1 MSIFISGFSLSFLD
15 PSHPIRCFL
24 LNLFDLILTIL
35 HHFLIFWFFYKI
47 TLYTI
52 CSQLYPF
59 DIPWRVTIYS
69 VYNFVCLSQLTN
81 LAEILKTAL
90 FFVSRRYKWLDL
102 LLTHSFVER
111 V

>member
-1 MSIFISGFSLSFLD
+1 MVYFS
-15 PSHPIRCFL
+15 C
-24 LNLFDLILTIL
+24 LF
-35 HHFLIFWFFYKI
+35 FWFFYKI

-69 VYNFVCLSQLTN
+69 VYNFVCLSQLIN

-90 FFVSRRYKWLDL
+90 FFFSRRYKWLDL

-111 V
+111 VWP

>member
-1 MSIFISGFSLSFLD
+1 MS
-15 PSHPIRCFL
+15 
-24 LNLFDLILTIL
+24 
-35 HHFLIFWFFYKI
+35 
-47 TLYTI
+47 LYTI